1 MELRSKLISG
11 LRISHNGGTRLFF
24 KEDEKH
30 MIIQDYFS
38 SGKTKTEIWKKYTG
52 QSQEHGYL
60 LRWMRQLGYVDSISS
75 KKPNLVSNMIDMP
88 KENNK
93 ENRSETF
100 ENLRLKKKIENLEKQ
115 LKDAEMKALA
125 YSTMIDIAEKELKIS
140 IKKKHNTKPSKK

>member
-1 MELRSKLISG
+1 M
-11 LRISHNGGTRLFF
+11 FF